1 MRCGWQRYEMKR
13 NVMKWNF
20 ALRLKLTVL
29 SLSCRKSEPN
39 SLASSSPV
47 LIRLFTYYFMNSDRI
62 LCSRICL
69 DSIYALKKKKNV
81 YFPFWGGDGG
91 EGRGRGL
98 WCSAFDVFQS
108 ARKEVE
114 REFIYCQSHLEM
126 SMSLFSEISI
136 FQTKPPGP
144 TTWVWKTVPTTRTG
158 FRIMTHIVR
167 TRKDP
172 HK

>member
-20 ALRLKLTVL
+20 VLRLKLTVL

-69 DSIYALKKKKNV
+69 DSIYALKKKKM
-81 YFPFWGGDGG
+81 YISHFGGWRG
-91 EGRGRGL
+91 GRGGGGGYDAVHSMCFNLPERKLKGSSSIAKATWKCLWAYLVKYLYFRLNLLGLLHECERLYQRHVQVFGL
-98 WCSAFDVFQS
+98 W
-108 ARKEVE
+108 
-114 REFIYCQSHLEM
+114 H
-126 SMSLFSEISI
+126 
-136 FQTKPPGP
+136 T
-144 TTWVWKTVPTTRTG
+144 
-158 FRIMTHIVR
+158 
-167 TRKDP
+167 
-172 HK
+172 

>member
-1 MRCGWQRYEMKR
+1 MISVYTYRTYLFNGFFFFLRCGWQRYEMKR

-47 LIRLFTYYFMNSDRI
+47 LIRLFTYYFVNSDRI

-81 YFPFWGGDGG
+81 YFPFWGVTEGGG
-91 EGRGRGL
+91 EGEGVMMQCIR
-98 WCSAFDVFQS
+98 CVS
-108 ARKEVE
+108 
-114 REFIYCQSHLEM
+114 ICQKGSWKGVHL
-126 SMSLFSEISI
+126 LP
-136 FQTKPPGP
+136 KPPGNVYEP
-144 TTWVWKTVPTTRTG
+144 
-158 FRIMTHIVR
+158 I
-167 TRKDP
+167 
-172 HK
+172 